1 LSGKDFS
8 SAPHLGL
15 ILNYI
20 QHPAKQQWCLSANIM
35 YLFDSPF
42 LLSVESMIDMLA
54 TSDASISD
62 RREVFQYPNNSTDGN
77 IEFEDQMQIGVGN
90 YPLLL
95 AIADLNMDESPEI
108 VEANWEVEGL
118 RIIHK

>member
-1 LSGKDFS
+1 
-8 SAPHLGL
+8 
-15 ILNYI
+15 
-20 QHPAKQQWCLSANIM
+20 M
-35 YLFDSPF
+35 YLLDSPF
-42 LLSVESMIDMLA
+42 LLIVESMIDMLA